1 MWWCSGSTLPVRAPV
16 IVNFMPSWWAREYG
30 LALGE
35 RLFLDPEHRARTVR
49 EMHRQAHDR
58 FGDVGLGQPDPAP
71 VYCLDDLGNAT
82 LPAAF
87 GCPVVFADDHYPAN
101 PPLDPEAP
109 LTAPADLTAAFPMC
123 EIIRQAEAINR
134 RHGTELRPVWT
145 TMGVLNAAV
154 RTRGTAL
161 FADLL
166 ADPPAAH
173 RLLEMSRDLMLGSLD
188 YFRAVGSAPEMLWN
202 QNCTIPLV
210 GPATYERD
218 LLAYDLDLHAQAR
231 SRGMAFA
238 IHHCGHF
245 DAYASLY
252 RRVPE
257 VAWIEIGWGSDLR
270 LALDTFP
277 ETHLQVIIGHERVM
291 HGTPAAIRD
300 TLRALLETAGPDVG
314 RLSFNVP
321 DLDHGT
327 PDENVR
333 AVIEGLLDT
342 E

>member
-1 MWWCSGSTLPVRAPV
+1 MWWCSGSSLPVRAPV

-35 RLFLDPEHRARTVR
+35 RLFLDPEYRAQTLRDMYR
-49 EMHRQAHDR
+49 LAHDR

-87 GCPVVFADDHYPAN
+87 GCPVVFADDQYPAN
-101 PPLDPEAP
+101 PPDPDAAIQAP
-109 LTAPADLTAAFPMC
+109 RDVAATFPMC
-123 EIIRQAEAINR
+123 EIIRQAEVLNQ
-134 RHGTELRPVWT
+134 RHGTGLRPAWT

-161 FADLL
+161 FTDLL
-166 ADPPAAH
+166 ADPPAAR
-173 RLLEMSRDLMLGSLD
+173 RLLDMSRDLIVSSLD
-188 YFRAVGSAPEMLWN
+188 YFRSAGSVPDMLWN

-210 GPATYERD
+210 GPATYERE
-218 LLAYDLDLHAQAR
+218 LLRYDLVLHAQAQR
-231 SRGMAFA
+231 RGMSFA

-245 DAYASLY
+245 DPYAALY
-252 RRVPE
+252 RKVPRL
-257 VAWIEIGWGSDLR
+257 AWIEIGWGSDLR
-270 LALDTFP
+270 LALDAFP
-277 ETHLQVIIGHERVM
+277 EAHIQVIIGHERVM
-291 HGTPAAIRD
+291 HGTPAAVHD
-300 TLRALLETAGPDVG
+300 TMRELLDTAGRDVG

-321 DLDHGT
+321 DLDRGT

-333 AVIEGLLDT
+333 AVVEGLLAG
-342 E
+342 